1 MKRVREPSFHSPS
14 VCYFHA
20 YFIDFQC
27 SYEHNIVS
35 ELQLTSP
42 EESTWEYKAF
52 TKNSA
57 EIMEKLANVLL
68 AARIADK
75 LYADGIIGNDVKQ
88 RAHIHAPDVTEIDRV
103 RPIITALKDKI
114 WQNVQI
120 YHRFRGILESSFP
133 SDAETALSYIPEE
146 GKMI

>member
-1 MKRVREPSFHSPS
+1 M
-14 VCYFHA
+14 
-20 YFIDFQC
+20 
-27 SYEHNIVS
+27 
-35 ELQLTSP
+35 
-42 EESTWEYKAF
+42 F

-57 EIMEKLANVLL
+57 EIMEKLANVSL

-88 RAHIHAPDVTEIDRV
+88 RAYIHAPDVTEIDRV

-120 YHRFRGILESSFP
+120 YHRFRDILESSFP
-133 SDAETALSYIPEE
+133 SDAETALYYMPEK
-146 GKMI
+146 GKLIWSSVQFSA